1 MTKYAPAIIALALL
15 AILALQWLRWPP
27 PARQSPTTEG
37 PAVTASVAAPQPDLL
52 ARLESR
58 ETKESYASL
67 TEHPLFRPDRKPE
80 PPPEA
85 EPAAPSGKDDA
96 GLKLMDLT
104 GVLITPSVVSAWV
117 RDPSQPKL
125 RSVYGSETISRAG
138 RSARSWKTVSCWSDR
153 VSEYALILRDYS
165 QDAARGGAARH
176 LTSGALHGHRLRA
189 IPPKK

>member
-125 RSVYGSETISRAG
+125 QRLRIGDDFKGWSVRQILE
-138 RSARSWKTVSCWSDR
+138 DR
-153 VSEYALILRDYS
+153 VLLERQGERDALILRDYS
-165 QDAARGGAARH
+165 QMPPAAAAAPSNQRRPPR
-176 LTSGALHGHRLRA
+176 APVRA